1 MIWIN
6 LSAASLPRN
15 DGTDDPRDG
24 EGPMTQ
30 RLILPRDRTTEFSRT
45 HHKDKE
51 RSGSTLCERAWLSD
65 REVLLVPGN
74 TSLPI
79 LLPQS
84 RQDQRYGLGGVP
96 TPAGSTS

>member
-1 MIWIN
+1 
-6 LSAASLPRN
+6 
-15 DGTDDPRDG
+15 
-24 EGPMTQ
+24 MTQ

-74 TSLPI
+74 TSPPI
-79 LLPQS
+79 LLPHS
-84 RQDQRYGLGGVP
+84 WH
-96 TPAGSTS
+96 